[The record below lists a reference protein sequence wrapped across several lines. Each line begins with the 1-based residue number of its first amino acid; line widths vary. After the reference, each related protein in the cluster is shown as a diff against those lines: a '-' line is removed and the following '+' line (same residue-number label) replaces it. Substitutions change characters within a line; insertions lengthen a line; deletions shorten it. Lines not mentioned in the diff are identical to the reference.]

1 MFSGCTVPPDS
12 KETELGSSDKEAS
25 PSAGKNTGVVLVPCL
40 CMEVC
45 PYSFFKWCGCF
56 WGCWVS
62 FVTTDEF
69 SVRVSENQ
77 TLLTFLLCVRQT
89 WMTQSAFTCNRD
101 EISSQ
106 DETHLGMKKFLFTCE
121 FHPGMKQVEFIPGWN
136 LIWKKTSH
144 WVWWKHNKIS
154 HFSQL
159 LKSEAWYV
167 KNIRQLKARCIKW
180 LPLNA
185 WGLQLYLKR
194 DSSTDVFLWI
204 LSNF

>member
-1 MFSGCTVPPDS
+1 MFYIYQLRTPSFPIGLVKTESGFIVRSVETGLGRWTLVVTVISVDAYPF
-12 KETELGSSDKEAS
+12 LAFSDLTCHNQEAS

-106 DETHLGMKKFLFTCE
+106 DETHLGM
-121 FHPGMKQVEFIPGWN
+121 
-136 LIWKKTSH
+136 
-144 WVWWKHNKIS
+144 
-154 HFSQL
+154 
-159 LKSEAWYV
+159 
-167 KNIRQLKARCIKW
+167 
-180 LPLNA
+180 
-185 WGLQLYLKR
+185 
-194 DSSTDVFLWI
+194 
-204 LSNF
+204 